1 MTKSM
6 PMKWMQAASVLGLAA
21 CVALGIWFWQQGLLS
36 SQQALRSFVDGFGPA
51 GPAVFVVFQ
60 AVQVVVPILPGG
72 LGCLAGVVLF
82 GPWMGFVYNYTGIC
96 IGSLMAFAIAR
107 SCGRPLL
114 YRMFPQTLID
124 KYDRWAGE
132 KNRFSRWFAFL
143 IFIPVAPDDY
153 LCFLAGTTEI
163 SWKLYTAIILLC
175 KPFSIALYSLGL
187 TLLFQQLLGLWR

>member
-21 CVALGIWFWQQGLLS
+21 CVALGIWSWQQGLLS

-132 KNRFSRWFAFL
+132 KNRFARWFAFL